1 MSAQDVVDASEHY
14 EVYNTDDIPSLCTI
28 IIDTNPR
35 AWAALADVL
44 PISKAIANI
53 LIFVNAH
60 LAFSNSNQVA
70 LIASHTNRAVWLYP
84 APPKQAPAPSEDV
97 DMRDAGSSSDK
108 PAPSYKPSAANKYPQ
123 FAQIEHILL
132 TSLRSLI
139 DDTTV
144 SDLSTT
150 TQISGALTLALA
162 HINKTALSF
171 AASAAAANALTTT
184 GAPMTAGAAV
194 GAAPVASTSTSGGGL
209 AGMHARILILSVSDS
224 SPAQYIPTMNAV
236 FAAAHARIAIDTLSL
251 RGSATFLEQASFITR
266 GTFIRAA
273 EPRGLLQ
280 YLMFGF
286 GSGSAP
292 SHPAAG
298 GGGAGGTDAGKGPAS
313 KPKTSASTAN
323 GGGAAGRGRPKPGG
337 ASSSSRLGLGASVAE
352 LLVTPSADAVDFRA
366 ACFCHRNVVDT
377 GFVCSICLSIFC
389 EVPDGGECLTC
400 GTRLALGNYGRT
412 PVVAPPP
419 PPAGNPAA
427 GGGAGGV
434 GVGVGGGAGSPNA
447 ARKEKEKR
455 KVEAQ

>member
-1 MSAQDVVDASEHY
+1 MSVQDAVDASEHY
-14 EVYNTDDIPSLCTI
+14 EIYNTDDVPSLCTI

-60 LAFSNSNQVA
+60 LAFSNANQVA
-70 LIASHTNRAVWLYP
+70 LIASHSNRAVWLYP
-84 APPKQAPAPSEDV
+84 APPKPPPASSEDV
-97 DMRDAGSSSDK
+97 DMQDASNNSTAASS
-108 PAPSYKPSAANKYPQ
+108 ANKYPQ
-123 FAQIEHILL
+123 FSQIESSLL
-132 TSLRSLI
+132 TSLRALI
-139 DDTTV
+139 NDTTV
-144 SDLSTT
+144 SDLSTAT

-162 HINKTALSF
+162 HINKTSLAF
-171 AASAAAANALTTT
+171 TTSAAAVAAPTHH
-184 GAPMTAGAAV
+184 PMTASSNGT
-194 GAAPVASTSTSGGGL
+194 GGPAPSATTASSGGL
-209 AGMHARILILSVSDS
+209 AGLHARILILSVSDS

-286 GSGSAP
+286 GSGTAP
-292 SHPAAG
+292 SSNSPASGA
-298 GGGAGGTDAGKGPAS
+298 GGAGAAAAAAAATSASGKGPVKS
-313 KPKTSASTAN
+313 KSAAAK
-323 GGGAAGRGRPKPGG
+323 GKAAGK
-337 ASSSSRLGLGASVAE
+337 LGLGASVAE

-389 EVPDGGECLTC
+389 EVPEGAECLTC
-400 GTRLALGNYGRT
+400 GTKLALGNYGKM
-412 PVVAPPP
+412 
-419 PPAGNPAA
+419 PALLASG
-427 GGGAGGV
+427 
-434 GVGVGGGAGSPNA
+434 GSPNA
-447 ARKEKEKR
+447 KRKEKKKAE
-455 KVEAQ
+455 VNGEA

>member
-1 MSAQDVVDASEHY
+1 MSVQDAVDASEHY
-14 EVYNTDDIPSLCTI
+14 EIYNTDDVPSLCTI

-70 LIASHTNRAVWLYP
+70 LIASHSNRAVWLYP
-84 APPKQAPAPSEDV
+84 TPPKPSPASSSSSSDV
-97 DMRDAGSSSDK
+97 DMPDASNNTTTASS
-108 PAPSYKPSAANKYPQ
+108 ANKYPQ
-123 FAQIEHILL
+123 FSQIESSLL
-132 TSLRSLI
+132 TSLRALI
-139 DDTTV
+139 NDTTV
-144 SDLSTT
+144 SDLSTAT

-162 HINKTALSF
+162 HINKTALAF
-171 AASAAAANALTTT
+171 TTSAAAVAAPTHH
-184 GAPMTAGAAV
+184 PMTANSNGTGGPAAN
-194 GAAPVASTSTSGGGL
+194 ATTTASGGL
-209 AGMHARILILSVSDS
+209 AGLHARILILSVSDS

-286 GSGSAP
+286 GSGTAP
-292 SHPAAG
+292 SSNSPASGA
-298 GGGAGGTDAGKGPAS
+298 GGAGAAAATSAAGKGPVKS
-313 KPKTSASTAN
+313 K
-323 GGGAAGRGRPKPGG
+323 GAAAKGR
-337 ASSSSRLGLGASVAE
+337 AAARLGLGASVAE

-389 EVPDGGECLTC
+389 EVPEGAECLTC
-400 GTRLALGNYGRT
+400 GTKLALGNYGKM
-412 PVVAPPP
+412 
-419 PPAGNPAA
+419 PALLS
-427 GGGAGGV
+427 GGL
-434 GVGVGGGAGSPNA
+434 PNA
-447 ARKEKEKR
+447 KRKEKK
-455 KVEAQ
+455 KVGLNGEA

>member
-1 MSAQDVVDASEHY
+1 MSVQDAVDASEHY

-28 IIDTNPR
+28 VIDTNPR

-53 LIFVNAH
+53 LVFVNAH
-60 LAFSNSNQVA
+60 LAFSNSNQVSI
-70 LIASHTNRAVWLYP
+70 IAAHTNRAVWLYP
-84 APPKQAPAPSEDV
+84 SPPKQARSQDV
-97 DMRDAGSSSDK
+97 DMQNAGNDS
-108 PAPSYKPSAANKYPQ
+108 KPSSANKYPQ
-123 FAQIEHILL
+123 FAQIENSLL
-132 TSLRSLI
+132 TSLRALI
-139 DDTTV
+139 NDTTDA
-144 SDLSTT
+144 DLSSTT

-171 AASAAAANALTTT
+171 TASSTGAHAATTT
-184 GAPMTAGAAV
+184 GTAMTAGSTV
-194 GAAPVASTSTSGGGL
+194 GPNPVSSTSTGGGGL
-209 AGMHARILILSVSDS
+209 AGLHARILILSVSDS
-224 SPAQYIPTMNAV
+224 APAQYIPTMNAV

-286 GSGSAP
+286 GSGTAP
-292 SHPAAG
+292 SNPS
-298 GGGAGGTDAGKGPAS
+298 GGADSGKGPAS
-313 KPKTSASTAN
+313 SKTASSGHGTT
-323 GGGAAGRGRPKPGG
+323 GGGGGGKHGKAGK
-337 ASSSSRLGLGASVAE
+337 LGLGASVAE

-400 GTRLALGNYGRT
+400 GTVLALGNYGKR
-412 PVVAPPP
+412 PVVA
-419 PPAGNPAA
+419 AA
-427 GGGAGGV
+427 GGAAANNAGAASPGV
-434 GVGVGGGAGSPNA
+434 G
-447 ARKEKEKR
+447 RKEKR
-455 KVEAQ
+455 KVGANGEV

>member
-1 MSAQDVVDASEHY
+1 MSAQDAVDASEHY

-84 APPKQAPAPSEDV
+84 SPPKQASSRLEDV
-97 DMRDAGSSSDK
+97 DMRDAGAASSAS
-108 PAPSYKPSAANKYPQ
+108 SANKSPQ
-123 FAQIEHILL
+123 FAQIENSLL
-132 TSLRSLI
+132 TSLRALV
-139 DDTTV
+139 DDTTAP
-144 SDLSTT
+144 DLSSTT

-171 AASAAAANALTTT
+171 TASNAANTNST
-184 GAPMTAGAAV
+184 PMTAGTGV
-194 GAAPVASTSTSGGGL
+194 GAAPVASTSTSGGL
-209 AGMHARILILSVSDS
+209 AGLHARILILSVSDS

-236 FAAAHARIAIDTLSL
+236 FAASHARIAIDTLAL

-286 GSGSAP
+286 GSGTAP
-292 SHPAAG
+292 SNPAG
-298 GGGAGGTDAGKGPAS
+298 GADSGKGPAGS
-313 KPKTSASTAN
+313 KSAVSASSNNHGTN
-323 GGGAAGRGRPKPGG
+323 KKSTGK
-337 ASSSSRLGLGASVAE
+337 LGLGASVAD

-389 EVPDGGECLTC
+389 EVPPGGECLTC
-400 GTRLALGNYGRT
+400 GTKLALGNYGQK
-412 PVVAPPP
+412 PVVAPPVP
-419 PPAGNPAA
+419 GEKWKAS
-427 GGGAGGV
+427 GGA
-434 GVGVGGGAGSPNA
+434 
-447 ARKEKEKR
+447 
-455 KVEAQ
+455 

>member
-1 MSAQDVVDASEHY
+1 MSVQDAVDASEHY
-14 EVYNTDDIPSLCTI
+14 EVHNTDDIPSLCTI

-70 LIASHTNRAVWLYP
+70 LIAAHTNRAVWLYP
-84 APPKQAPAPSEDV
+84 APPKQPHSPSGDV
-97 DMRDAGSSSDK
+97 DMQDAGNGSNSAPDHKSSS
-108 PAPSYKPSAANKYPQ
+108 ANKYPQ
-123 FAQIEHILL
+123 FAQIENSVLS
-132 TSLRSLI
+132 SLRALI
-139 DDTTV
+139 DDTNA
-144 SDLSTT
+144 SDLSSTT
-150 TQISGALTLALA
+150 PQISGALTLALA

-171 AASAAAANALTTT
+171 TASATAANAAAT
-184 GAPMTAGAAV
+184 GVPMTAGTAV
-194 GAAPVASTSTSGGGL
+194 GAAPVASTSTSAGGL
-209 AGMHARILILSVSDS
+209 AGLHARILIISVSDS

-236 FAAAHARIAIDTLSL
+236 FAAAHARIAVDTLSL
-251 RGSATFLEQASFITR
+251 RGGATFLEQASFITR

-292 SHPAAG
+292 SNPAG
-298 GGGAGGTDAGKGPAS
+298 GGGAGKKDPGAKSQPAATSSNTTTNRPGGGPGGGG
-313 KPKTSASTAN
+313 KPKTVQ
-323 GGGAAGRGRPKPGG
+323 
-337 ASSSSRLGLGASVAE
+337 LGAGANVAD

-389 EVPDGGECLTC
+389 EVPEDGECLTC
-400 GTRLALGNYGRT
+400 GTKLALGNYGKK
-412 PVVAPPP
+412 PVVAD
-419 PPAGNPAA
+419 
-427 GGGAGGV
+427 GGGR
-434 GVGVGGGAGSPNA
+434 GSPIA
-447 ARKEKEKR
+447 GRKDQR
-455 KVEAQ
+455 RTGVNGEA